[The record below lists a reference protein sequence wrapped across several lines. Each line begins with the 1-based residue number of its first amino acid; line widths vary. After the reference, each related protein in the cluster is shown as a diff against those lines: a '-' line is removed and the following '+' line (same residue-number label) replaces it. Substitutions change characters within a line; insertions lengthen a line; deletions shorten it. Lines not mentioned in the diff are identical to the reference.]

1 MALKPEASVMSG
13 LAVAGLVYGI
23 HANFTPPVAD
33 IQGLPAGNKDVDR
46 SERQATW
53 LSVGVVSGV
62 SLLAKDPTI
71 FVIGSAMTVAMAFM
85 TRHAVWTET
94 KSAISDLVPGQSAT
108 GANELSTGPEM
119 ETRDYSMFSHSEFVS
134 S

>member
-13 LAVAGLVYGI
+13 LAVAGVVYAI
-23 HANFTPPVAD
+23 HSNFTPTVAD
-33 IQGLPAGNKDVDR
+33 MQGLPAGNKDIDK

-71 FVIGSAMTVAMAFM
+71 FVIGSAMTFAMAMF
-85 TRHAVWTET
+85 TRNAVWTDT
-94 KSAISDLVPGQSAT
+94 KTAISDLVPGQSAPS
-108 GANELSTGPEM
+108 GNDLATGPEM
-119 ETRDYSMFSHSEFVS
+119 VTTNYEMFAGQSEFVS
-134 S
+134 